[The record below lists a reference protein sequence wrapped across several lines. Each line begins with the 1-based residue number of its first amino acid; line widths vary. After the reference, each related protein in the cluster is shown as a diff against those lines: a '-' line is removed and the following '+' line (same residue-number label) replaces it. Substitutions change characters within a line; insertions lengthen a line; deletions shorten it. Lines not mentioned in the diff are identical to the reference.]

1 MMNEQR
7 AKSPPPNGEMYG
19 DEHFLE
25 ECDWASEIKV
35 NCFCYYLTLRLV
47 TLTLN
52 SYKKLDLNT
61 SKSLK
66 PFICRL

>member
-35 NCFCYYLTLRLV
+35 NCFCYYFPLWLV
-47 TLTLN
+47 TLTLTY
-52 SYKKLDLNT
+52 SYKKLDINT
-61 SKSLK
+61 SLK